1 MELKAFYTDDSYTHL
16 TLTGKMDIAGV
27 KEIADKFSRLAVE
40 RKRNVIV
47 EMSGVT
53 FLGSM
58 GLRILLSAAKSLK
71 QEKKKL
77 ILLNPQPLVNE
88 VLEASGIGDVV
99 AIEHDTASAVAQAQ
113 A

>member
-1 MELKAFYTDDSYTHL
+1 MELKAFYADDSYTHL

-58 GLRILLSAAKSLK
+58 GLRILLSTAKAV
-71 QEKKKL
+71 QREGKKL
-77 ILLNPQPLVNE
+77 ILLNPYPMVKE
-88 VLEASGIGDVV
+88 VLEAGGLADVV
-99 AIEHDTASAVAQAQ
+99 PVVNDSEAAVNLALD
-113 A
+113 